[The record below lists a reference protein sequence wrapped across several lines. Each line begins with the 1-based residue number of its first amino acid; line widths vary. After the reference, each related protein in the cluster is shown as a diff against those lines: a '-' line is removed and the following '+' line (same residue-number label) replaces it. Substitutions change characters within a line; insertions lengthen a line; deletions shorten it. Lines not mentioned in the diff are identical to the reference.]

1 MESDLDRWRDL
12 LRRHGPALL
21 LFARQWSASLADA
34 EDALQAGFVRFWQTR
49 RTVRDEPMY
58 LYSCVRS
65 AAMDIGRGE
74 RRREH
79 RQRAVARA
87 EESAFAMGVEQ
98 VERQTKIESA
108 LNQLPADQREV
119 VVMKIWGELTFAQ
132 IGEVQGVAM
141 NTAAS
146 RYRLALQR
154 LAADLAEEMSYD

>member
-1 MESDLDRWRDL
+1 LASDPNRWKEL

-21 LFARQWSASLADA
+21 LFARQWSASQADA
-34 EDALQAGFVRFWQTR
+34 EDALQVGFVRFWQTR

-74 RRREH
+74 RRREQ

-87 EESAFAMGVEQ
+87 EESAFVIDADRG
-98 VERQTKIESA
+98 ERQAKIEAA

-119 VVMKIWGELTFAQ
+119 VVMRIWGELTFAE